1 MAFRKAA
8 DARGI
13 PVFMWFWDPIDYGE
27 ERRRWFDAVAPL
39 FDLVFLNEKGR
50 EGMWA
55 CGNASSSSS
64 YAAPSVHYV
73 EEGVMVEGDRG
84 PGRRPRD
91 MPPAASG
98 YDVTFQGTVY
108 PYPPDFPR
116 VRIIMALAATR
127 GVDLAVYG
135 PEDMWR
141 ELNITSK
148 GMSYGVKSSHIHRAS
163 KVSLSLSR
171 EQQDVELYRS
181 ERLMDGAASGACVL
195 SETFPGLD
203 LLLPPTAVLTAN
215 SPQEYV
221 ALVRALVKEPA
232 ACEPV
237 RNLAMATTSQKALY
251 LVSLYGK
258 FSRALTFE
266 NLCRPPRG
274 DIIRGMTLWPS
285 FCPSRVMHGEREE
298 RGRGGGGQRH
308 LV

>member
-1 MAFRKAA
+1 
-8 DARGI
+8 
-13 PVFMWFWDPIDYGE
+13 
-27 ERRRWFDAVAPL
+27 
-39 FDLVFLNEKGR
+39 
-50 EGMWA
+50 
-55 CGNASSSSS
+55 
-64 YAAPSVHYV
+64 
-73 EEGVMVEGDRG
+73 
-84 PGRRPRD
+84 
-91 MPPAASG
+91 
-98 YDVTFQGTVY
+98 
-108 PYPPDFPR
+108 
-116 VRIIMALAATR
+116 
-127 GVDLAVYG
+127 VYG

-232 ACEPV
+232 ACEHV

-251 LVSLYGK
+251 LVSLYGT

-266 NLCRPPRG
+266 NC
-274 DIIRGMTLWPS
+274 
-285 FCPSRVMHGEREE
+285 V
-298 RGRGGGGQRH
+298 GRRLAISYVG
-308 LV
+308 